1 VFLALGEVSQME
13 NNLRPMRLECPGCG
27 GSSFTTGPDN
37 SLTCDYCHAVYVA
50 SGRLCPDCGAM
61 HDASVHYCPSCGADL
76 VRECRACGAQN
87 PPAARKCTACGQD
100 LGMLETLFTR
110 VTGDVADWLRE
121 QRDQAPALKAQQEA
135 ASQARLAAMWAA
147 EARRQEALAEAQAER
162 DRQQR
167 VMWIVAVVVLV
178 IFAICILLAIVVN
191 SVQSP
196 HLYPQ

>member
-1 VFLALGEVSQME
+1 
-13 NNLRPMRLECPGCG
+13 
-27 GSSFTTGPDN
+27 
-37 SLTCDYCHAVYVA
+37 
-50 SGRLCPDCGAM
+50 
-61 HDASVHYCPSCGADL
+61 
-76 VRECRACGAQN
+76 
-87 PPAARKCTACGQD
+87 
-100 LGMLETLFTR
+100 MLETLFTR